1 MNLNFFLGMDR
12 KTFEKGLRPV
22 KKGYIPQGDDIIFHS
37 YRYFNGINS
46 RFHIFTNFEDGTT
59 DEGWGI
65 FYDIYDVIF
74 YKRSG
79 EDILSGFP
87 LNKFSSGAY
96 DKNITVRKK
105 SHDYQYPNRYENWL
119 WKGGVNKQDA
129 IPYIWKGLPK
139 IYLNWN
145 ENPFEVK

>member
-1 MNLNFFLGMDR
+1 MDLNFFSGMDR

-22 KKGYIPQGDDIIFHS
+22 KMGYIPQGNDIIFHS
-37 YRYFNGINS
+37 YGHFNGNDF
-46 RFHIFTNFEDGTT
+46 RFHIFTNFENGTT

-79 EDILSGFP
+79 KDILGGLP
-87 LNKFSSGAY
+87 LDGGAY
-96 DKNITVRKK
+96 NKSIIARRK
-105 SHDYQYPNRYENWL
+105 SHDYQYPNRYVDWL
-119 WKGGVNKQDA
+119 WKGGINEQDV
-129 IPYIWKGLPK
+129 IPYIWKGQPK

-145 ENPFEVK
+145 ENPLEMK